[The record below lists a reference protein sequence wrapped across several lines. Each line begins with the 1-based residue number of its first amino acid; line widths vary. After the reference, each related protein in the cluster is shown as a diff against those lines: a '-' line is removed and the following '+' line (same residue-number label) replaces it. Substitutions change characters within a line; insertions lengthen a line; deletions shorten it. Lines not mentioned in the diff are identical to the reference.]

1 MVTSMKPTLEMKEID
16 KSFTGVH
23 ALNKVSFCCYP
34 GTVHVLQG
42 ENGAG
47 KSTLL
52 KIISGLYQ
60 ADSGEMYLNGERV
73 NFRHPMDSRRMGIAM
88 VYQEMTILPHL
99 TVAQNIFL
107 NQEERLGGRAHGLLD
122 EYALVEKTRAL
133 AGKYGIEIDPYAT
146 AGDIPIAQQQIVE
159 ILKALASD
167 PQILILDEP
176 TSTLTRTEVDKLY
189 SIVNELKQQG
199 RTILFISH
207 RMEEVLRFGDDMTVL
222 KDGCLVGTVK
232 VKDVTEDDIIT
243 MMVGRKLE
251 DIFPPK
257 PQMSFDEVVFRA
269 ENIADHTKVHGVTLE
284 IRKGEVLGFSAL
296 DGQGQTEL
304 MQILS
309 GNRSHAKGRM
319 FLNEKEIKYK
329 SPRAALKQG
338 VGYVPEDR
346 KWQALCL
353 QLSVRENVALA
364 SMNLRQKLGFVLRRK
379 ELETVNAQVRN
390 MNIRTPSVIQ
400 LVGNLSGGNQQ
411 KVSVGKSLAAEPKVL
426 FLNEPTRGIDV
437 EAKQEIYRLIRKL
450 ADEGV
455 AVAVYSSD
463 LMEVIGLSDRV
474 LTIYE
479 GRITAE
485 LTGDDINEESIMA
498 GAMNLCGKAEGVVS
512 E

>member
-1 MVTSMKPTLEMKEID
+1 MKPILEMKEID

-23 ALNKVSFCCYP
+23 ALDKVSFCCYP
-34 GTVHVLQG
+34 GTVHILQG

-60 ADSGEMYLNGERV
+60 PDSGEIYFDGERV
-73 NFRHPMDSRRMGIAM
+73 NFRHPMDSRKKGIAM

-107 NQEERLGGRAHGLLD
+107 NQEERLGGGKHGLLN
-122 EYALVEKTRAL
+122 ERALIEKTKAL
-133 AGKYGIEIDPYAT
+133 AEKYGIEVDPYAT
-146 AGDIPIAQQQIVE
+146 AGDIPIAHQQIVE

-167 PQILILDEP
+167 PKLLILDEP
-176 TSTLTRTEVDKLY
+176 TSTLTRAEVDKLY
-189 SIVNELKQQG
+189 NIVEELKSQG

-222 KDGCLVGTVK
+222 KDGKLVGTIK
-232 VKDVTEDDIIT
+232 VKDTTEEDIIT

-257 PQMSFDEVVFRA
+257 QQSVSDRVIFRA
-269 ENIADHTKVHGVTLE
+269 EEIADHTKVHGISLE
-284 IRKGEVLGFSAL
+284 IRQGEVLGISAL

-304 MQILS
+304 LQLLS
-309 GNRSHAKGRM
+309 GNRPRAKGRIY
-319 FLNEKEIKYK
+319 LNGKEIRYK
-329 SPRAALKQG
+329 TPRGALKQG
-338 VGYVPEDR
+338 IGYVPEDR
-346 KWQALCL
+346 KLQALCL

-364 SMNLRQKLGFVLRRK
+364 SLNLRQTLGFVQRK
-379 ELETVNAQVRN
+379 RETEMISSQIQQ
-390 MNIRTPSVIQ
+390 MNIRTPSAQQHV
-400 LVGNLSGGNQQ
+400 VNLSGGNQQ
-411 KVSVGKSLAAEPKVL
+411 KVSVGKSLAALPKVL

-450 ADEGV
+450 ANEGV

-474 LTIYE
+474 LTLYE
-479 GRITAE
+479 GRITSE
-485 LTGDDINEESIMA
+485 LTGEDINEERIMF
-498 GAMNLCGKAEGVVS
+498 GAMNINSNGEGGAEA
-512 E
+512 

>member
-1 MVTSMKPTLEMKEID
+1 MKPILELKEID

-23 ALNKVSFCCYP
+23 ALDKVSFCCYP
-34 GTVHVLQG
+34 GTVHILQG
-42 ENGAG
+42 ENDAG

-60 ADSGEMYLNGERV
+60 PDSGEIYLNGEKV
-73 NFRHPMDSRRMGIAM
+73 TFHHPMDSRKHGIAM

-99 TVAQNIFL
+99 TIAQNIFL
-107 NQEERLGGRAHGLLD
+107 NQESRLGGGKHGLLN

-133 AGKYGIEIDPYAT
+133 AAKYNIEIDPYAT
-146 AGDIPIAQQQIVE
+146 AGDIPISQQQIVE
-159 ILKALASD
+159 ILKALSSD
-167 PQILILDEP
+167 PKILILDEP

-189 SIVNELKQQG
+189 SIVEELKRQG
-199 RTILFISH
+199 CTILFISH

-222 KDGCLVGTVK
+222 KDGKFVGSVK

-257 PQMSFDEVVFRA
+257 PQQTSGEVIFRA
-269 ENIADHTKVHGVTLE
+269 EGISDHTKVHDITLE
-284 IRKGEVLGFSAL
+284 IRKGEVLGLSAL

-309 GNRSHAKGRM
+309 GNRSKAKGRVL
-319 FLNEKEIKYK
+319 LNGKELHYK
-329 SPRAALKQG
+329 TPRGALKQG
-338 VGYVPEDR
+338 IGYVPENR
-346 KWQALCL
+346 KTQALCL
-353 QLSVRENVALA
+353 QLSVRENIALA
-364 SMNLRQKLGFVLRRK
+364 SLNLRQTLGFVQQKR
-379 ELETVNAQVRN
+379 EQATVNEMVQR
-390 MNIRTPSVIQ
+390 MNIRTPSVQ
-400 LVGNLSGGNQQ
+400 QHVVNLSGGNQQ
-411 KVSVGKSLAAEPKVL
+411 KVSVGKSLAALPKVL

-437 EAKQEIYRLIRKL
+437 EAKQEISRLIRKL
-450 ADEGV
+450 AEDGV

-463 LMEVIGLSDRV
+463 MMEVIGLSDRV
-474 LTIYE
+474 LTLYE

-485 LTGDDINEESIMA
+485 LTGADINEERIMA
-498 GAMNLCGKAEGVVS
+498 GAMNLKDGEGVAG